1 VMRRT
6 RKAKGGASAAIA
18 HTGPHVGHRK
28 NFGSCA
34 CVVEGRKRMRWAEER
49 VDSAQEGFSVSSFFS
64 NFPFSFFSIILFLF
78 QIQISGS
85 V

>member
-1 VMRRT
+1 
-6 RKAKGGASAAIA
+6 
-18 HTGPHVGHRK
+18 
-28 NFGSCA
+28 
-34 CVVEGRKRMRWAEER
+34 MRWAEER